1 MAKRAK
7 KRPYKSW
14 TTDDLKELKQH
25 SREKT
30 PVAKIASAMKRTEAT
45 IRMKA
50 YQLGFR
56 SVTGAGRHAKC
67 GGKAFCSQQTHFEES
82 GRHIRQRSELT

>member
-1 MAKRAK
+1 MPKRAK

-14 TTDDLKELKQH
+14 TTDDLKELKRH

-50 YQLGFR
+50 YQLGFSVGHRRR
-56 SVTGAGRHAKC
+56 SASKKR
-67 GGKAFCSQQTHFEES
+67 
-82 GRHIRQRSELT
+82 R

>member
-14 TTDDLKELKQH
+14 TTDDLKELKRH

-50 YQLGFR
+50 YQLGF
-56 SVTGAGRHAKC
+56 SVGHRRR
-67 GGKAFCSQQTHFEES
+67 KA
-82 GRHIRQRSELT
+82 RKVRR